1 MSIKQKMIIYLTSVI
16 FIISLIIYFIILPT
30 IRDIK
35 KMSDDIYAER
45 VDLEK
50 KYQRGQLLRKTVEN
64 FEKIKPEKD
73 KLTSAF
79 IIAGRELEFITTL
92 ENVAS
97 THQLAQDIKF
107 QRAQS
112 EGVNTTFPSPLELT
126 VSKGSFT
133 KILQYLKDLERLNY
147 YFNISS
153 INMDVASKGQ
163 SQPVTTL
170 RGNVYTLS
178 LEEKK

>member
-1 MSIKQKMIIYLTSVI
+1 MSTKQKIIIYLTSVI
-16 FIISLIIYFIILPT
+16 FVIGLIIYFIILPT
-30 IRDIK
+30 LKDIK
-35 KMSDDIYAER
+35 KISDDIYAER

-50 KYQRGQLLRKTVEN
+50 KYQRGQLLRKTIEN
-64 FEKIKPEKD
+64 FEKVKPEKD

-79 IIAGRELEFITTL
+79 IIANRELEFITTL

-97 THQLAQDIKF
+97 IHQLAQDIKF

-112 EGVNTTFPSPLELT
+112 EGANLAFPSSLELT